1 MNRFPGALRLAVTV
15 SVISTTLWLFS
26 GCGADG
32 TQMDTFGSDVFDEV
46 GPDVIQA
53 DEGGDGE
60 GRDANQPEDGGA
72 DTGHADT
79 THGPDAEKDTG
90 SGSDLSDPDQGG
102 TDLPDPDHGAT
113 DGQVVDEGQPSD
125 NGQPSDD
132 GQADA
137 TVISCQPESQLPGI
151 KVTVYRDLKD
161 STTKPANN
169 QSKTDHIQTFSK
181 FDEPWAGIPVN
192 IIDPFDL
199 SGMTCDEGWYRFD
212 PDDGEIFSDGV
223 RILDIG
229 LPECRVT
236 THNVSRNTPAALA
249 AGRWKMIV
257 MGDSIPVLG
266 TTSGQFFHDNV
277 AADLGP
283 FGDILVFNHA
293 YSGAVT
299 SGWLPTTS
307 NFKNKIKPA
316 LADTDVVFVSLG
328 GNDIMHYA
336 YNNMNKPL
344 DQLMDGI
351 TQTISSVQQNL
362 RTIFDAI
369 WAENPDV
376 EIVWLI
382 YPNYARSNE
391 WASMVGEQYAPM
403 IESYFEEQM
412 YGIVSWAAGIEGLL
426 LVDLFSR
433 MNKIDLDK
441 SLYDELHYN
450 QYGHRILGNEL
461 LKILGGVKIEDG
473 VPTTGGERM
482 IGVICD

>member
-1 MNRFPGALRLAVTV
+1 M
-15 SVISTTLWLFS
+15 
-26 GCGADG
+26 DG
-32 TQMDTFGSDVFDEV
+32 FEEESDITDE
-46 GPDVIQA
+46 PDVLQA
-53 DEGGDGE
+53 
-60 GRDANQPEDGGA
+60 
-72 DTGHADT
+72 
-79 THGPDAEKDTG
+79 
-90 SGSDLSDPDQGG
+90 DQGG
-102 TDLPDPDHGAT
+102 DTAGRDSD
-113 DGQVVDEGQPSD
+113 QP
-125 NGQPSDD
+125 QDD
-132 GQADA
+132 GQADVA
-137 TVISCQPESQLPGI
+137 VIECQPESVLPAI
-151 KVTVYRDLKD
+151 KVTIYRDLKD
-161 STTKPANN
+161 TSTKPANN
-169 QSKTDHIQTFSK
+169 QSKTDYIQTFNK
-181 FDEPWAGIPVN
+181 FDEPWAGIPVGL
-192 IIDPFDL
+192 IDPFDE
-199 SGMTCDEGWYRFD
+199 SGLTCDEGWFRFD
-212 PDDGEIFSDGV
+212 PDDGESFSDGV
-223 RILDIG
+223 RIVDID
-229 LPECRVT
+229 LPDCRVT
-236 THNVSRNTPAALA
+236 THNVSMNTPPALA

-266 TTSGQFFHDNV
+266 TTSGNFFHDNV
-277 AADLGP
+277 ASDLEP

-316 LADTDVVFVSLG
+316 LADTDVVFISLG

-344 DQLMDGI
+344 DQLMEGM
-351 TQTISSVQQNL
+351 TQTISTVQQNL

-382 YPNYARSNE
+382 YPNYARSNT

-433 MNKIDLDK
+433 MNKMDLDK
-441 SLYDELHYN
+441 SLADELHYN
-450 QYGHRILGNEL
+450 QYGHKILGNEL
-461 LKILGGVKIEDG
+461 LKILGGVKIEGG
-473 VPTTGGERM
+473 VPTTGGERQ